1 MLRIDQPVDRDASPA
16 TKKKSSAMVNGAF
29 GPDIKSA
36 MRGPPL
42 VAAIPRQTPKRLP
55 RPLQGPVRPGCCTM
69 IRSATNPLLLGDM
82 AATVLSQLAL
92 ASLALA

>member
-1 MLRIDQPVDRDASPA
+1 MHRLPQKRKAL
-16 TKKKSSAMVNGAF
+16 VNGAF

-36 MRGPPL
+36 MRGPPPG
-42 VAAIPRQTPKRLP
+42 AAIPRQTPR
-55 RPLQGPVRPGCCTM
+55 RGCRGLFKAPSGLGGIAAGCSTM

-92 ASLALA
+92 APLTLA